1 MKKKTRVLIISYTA
15 ALVAALAVG
24 LIACRTD
31 ANRRQTAM
39 DANYRHAYG
48 EVLNAVQELD
58 SSLQKSLYATTAAME
73 CTVCTDIYSNAQ
85 TAEMA
90 LGVLPVNSHALAR
103 IARNIALAGDYA
115 RTLSRNAAE
124 GRTFTSEEL
133 EHLRAFSDA
142 TKQLSTQLA
151 ALGQSLYDG
160 AVTTTAH
167 VRSTESLEN
176 LGSEADLSDT
186 LEAELAALA
195 DSFEELPLPIADGS
209 YQVRTAADYA
219 MLAGRDEVTEEQAQ
233 AAAAAFLDLDA
244 ARLQATGRSEG
255 AVPCWNR
262 DRDIGRIVPVV
273 DVKVPARYGGEVL
286 RYYSSCAG
294 GEPALSTDEA
304 AEAAAAFLRAR
315 GYDGMRLIDTEDA
328 EQSLICTFCYVQ
340 DGVLCAAD
348 QLRVR
353 VRLDDGTVCGFSSAS
368 YLDTHRA
375 RTLPADTI
383 GAEAGQAA
391 VPGALQ
397 VVDTRTAF
405 LRLYGARET
414 LCYEYLCETDDGQRC
429 VIAVNARTGQQ
440 ERIQTSDV
448 SGGVQMQ
455 F

>member
-73 CTVCTDIYSNAQ
+73 CTVCTDIYSAAQ

-219 MLAGRDEVTEEQAQ
+219 MLAGRDEATEERAQ

-255 AVPCWNR
+255 DVPCWNF
-262 DRDIGRIVPVV
+262 DIDDGDDTSYIAVTVS
-273 DVKVPARYGGEVL
+273 GGEVL

-328 EQSLICTFCYVQ
+328 AVTHLHVL
-340 DGVLCAAD
+340 LCAG
-348 QLRVR
+348 RCSVH
-353 VRLDDGTVCGFSSAS
+353 GGSAA
-368 YLDTHRA
+368 RA
-375 RTLPADTI
+375 RPARQRDGLRLLVGI
-383 GAEAGQAA
+383 VSGHA
-391 VPGALQ
+391 PGAHAPGRY
-397 VVDTRTAF
+397 DRRGSGTGGRARRAAGRGHAHGISPA
-405 LRLYGARET
+405 LRRAG
-414 LCYEYLCETDDGQRC
+414 D
-429 VIAVNARTGQQ
+429 AVL
-440 ERIQTSDV
+440 
-448 SGGVQMQ
+448 
-455 F
+455 

>member
-90 LGVLPVNSHALAR
+90 LGV
-103 IARNIALAGDYA
+103 
-115 RTLSRNAAE
+115 LSRNAAE

-219 MLAGRDEVTEEQAQ
+219 MLAGHDEVTEEQAQ

-255 AVPCWNR
+255 AVPCWNF
-262 DRDIGRIVPVV
+262 DIDDGDDTSYIAVTVS
-273 DVKVPARYGGEVL
+273 GGEVL

-294 GEPALSTDEA
+294 GEPVLSTDEA

-328 EQSLICTFCYVQ
+328 GQSLICTFCYVQ
-340 DGVLCAAD
+340 DGVLCTAD

-375 RTLPADTI
+375 RTLSADTI

>member
-1 MKKKTRVLIISYTA
+1 MKVWDMHCDT
-15 ALVAALAVG
+15 LA
-24 LIACRTD
+24 
-31 ANRRQTAM
+31 
-39 DANYRHAYG
+39 
-48 EVLNAVQELD
+48 ELRYA
-58 SSLQKSLYATTAAME
+58 QQAGKPKSFLHNDLMIDLE
-73 CTVCTDIYSNAQ
+73 RMKQ
-85 TAEMA
+85 
-90 LGVLPVNSHALAR
+90 
-103 IARNIALAGDYA
+103 GDYLLQCMA
-115 RTLSRNAAE
+115 CFVHLEPEREKSPLLACL
-124 GRTFTSEEL
+124 EEIDIFYRLL
-133 EHLRAFSDA
+133 EQYPD
-142 TKQLSTQLA
+142 
-151 ALGQSLYDG
+151 
-160 AVTTTAH
+160 
-167 VRSTESLEN
+167 
-176 LGSEADLSDT
+176 DLM
-186 LEAELAALA
+186 
-195 DSFEELPLPIADGS
+195 
-209 YQVRTAADYA
+209 QVRTAADYA
-219 MLAGRDEVTEEQAQ
+219 MLAGHDEVTEEQAQ

-255 AVPCWNR
+255 AVPCWNF
-262 DRDIGRIVPVV
+262 DIDGGDDTSYIAVTVS
-273 DVKVPARYGGEVL
+273 GGEVL

-294 GEPALSTDEA
+294 GEPVLSTDEA

-328 EQSLICTFCYVQ
+328 GQSLICTFCYVQ
-340 DGVLCAAD
+340 DGVLCTAD

-375 RTLPADTI
+375 RTLSADTI